1 MTMLTAPLAV
11 VGIALASASPAQAAN
26 IYFKPGFRFNADDHY
41 QSDRGYL
48 IMQGDGNLVLYC
60 TTPAGKYLWDTATD
74 GNPGA
79 YAVFQEDG
87 NLVVYTKEDIPI
99 WDSGTWGRGATF
111 ARISN
116 NGNFAIYRDINHPLW
131 STGTAD
137 RC

>member
-1 MTMLTAPLAV
+1 M
-11 VGIALASASPAQAAN
+11 GSQWEAAWLN
-26 IYFKPGFRFNADDHY
+26 WVEKPGFRFNADDHY

-87 NLVVYTKEDIPI
+87 NLVVYTKEDILI